1 MIAEGNHCDSHFAA
15 KGRAAVRQSANTS
28 GNLSDIYG
36 TMIAKTIIVVFLLA
50 PPQKVFRLWALQKQR
65 ETHEIVYGTIKR
77 ALSRKG
83 AAAMLE
89 TNKPEEL
96 ENEENF
102 GCVTLTDEN
111 GQEADFEILDLILYQ
126 EDQYVV
132 LMPLDEEDDQV
143 VILKQEEG
151 DEENDCFVNV
161 ESEEL
166 LMTIFNIFKERNQ
179 DLFDFED

>member
-1 MIAEGNHCDSHFAA
+1 
-15 KGRAAVRQSANTS
+15 
-28 GNLSDIYG
+28 
-36 TMIAKTIIVVFLLA
+36 
-50 PPQKVFRLWALQKQR
+50 
-65 ETHEIVYGTIKR
+65 
-77 ALSRKG
+77 
-83 AAAMLE
+83 MLE

-126 EDQYVV
+126 ETQYVV

>member
-1 MIAEGNHCDSHFAA
+1 MPHEFFCSQIKDNHRFID
-15 KGRAAVRQSANTS
+15 N
-28 GNLSDIYG
+28 
-36 TMIAKTIIVVFLLA
+36 
-50 PPQKVFRLWALQKQR
+50 ALVEWYNQGKKR
-65 ETHEIVYGTIKR
+65 E
-77 ALSRKG
+77 LSRKG
-83 AAAMLE
+83 ARAMLE

-126 EDQYVV
+126 DDQYVV
-132 LMPLDEEDDQV
+132 LMPMDEEDDQV